1 MRRGRLGPS
10 HTSSYPASFC
20 RLPPSSLCL
29 RTPPSLLLTSTP
41 ILPLSF
47 ILILLHFTLGWA
59 CFLQCTPIF
68 LQMISLCISL
78 CLYVFLHLLSYLGSL
93 IPPPPFLYLL
103 SPHFP
108 LTLETMSWT
117 SVLTPAIS
125 VFGLFPIPGNPS
137 LLNSLHKTLLPFSS
151 CLRLGLPGSDP
162 LPSTVIH
169 ITHAFHQ
176 PYLLCQMPGYGQSL
190 RWLAVQSLN

>member
-1 MRRGRLGPS
+1 MGDLQVAPSPTHPTRKVAKFMRRGRLGPS

-59 CFLQCTPIF
+59 CFLQCTPVF
-68 LQMISLCISL
+68 LQMVSLCISL
-78 CLYVFLHLLSYLGSL
+78 CLHVFLHLLSYLGSL
-93 IPPPPFLYLL
+93 IFPPSFLYLL

-117 SVLTPAIS
+117 SVLTYTCHFCFWS
-125 VFGLFPIPGNPS
+125 FS
-137 LLNSLHKTLLPFSS
+137 NSREP
-151 CLRLGLPGSDP
+151 
-162 LPSTVIH
+162 
-169 ITHAFHQ
+169 
-176 PYLLCQMPGYGQSL
+176 
-190 RWLAVQSLN
+190 